1 MPGPLDGFRV
11 IDLTTMISG
20 PLCAMLLGDQG
31 ADVIKVELPGRGDQT
46 RQAGNRSGGLSASF
60 LNNNRSKRSITL
72 DLKHEEGRDLLFRL
86 AESADVLVQNFRP
99 GVVERLGI
107 GADDLRAKIPA
118 LVYVSISGFGEK
130 GPYAGKPTY
139 DPIIQ
144 AVSGLA
150 SIQGGSDEQRP
161 RLVRTIVPDKVT
173 ALTAAQA
180 IAAALLAR
188 TRTGEGQH
196 VRLSMLDSVL
206 AFLWSSDMGG
216 QTYVGKTVPPQRA
229 ASYIDLIYETKD
241 GHMSVSVMSDAQ
253 WAGLCGAVGHPEWL
267 DDDRFTSMELRDL
280 NIDDR
285 LSLTQ
290 SALIERTTADWLQ
303 RLEAAGVPCAPVLT
317 RTDLIGHPQ
326 ILENDILIESE
337 HPQAGRLRQTRTAA
351 RFEGTPTGGPR
362 GAPELGAHTDE
373 ILGELGLSADDIAT
387 LRKAGVAGG

>member
-60 LNNNRSKRSITL
+60 LNNNRNKRSITL
-72 DLKHEEGRDLLFRL
+72 DLKHEEGRELLFRL
-86 AESADVLVQNFRP
+86 AESADVVLQNFRP

-107 GADDLRAKIPA
+107 GADDLRARFPA

-130 GPYAGKPTY
+130 GPYANKPTY

-267 DDDRFTSMELRDL
+267 DDDRFTTMELRDL

-290 SALIERTTADWLQ
+290 SALVERTTADWLQ

-317 RTDLIGHPQ
+317 RTDLISHPQ
-326 ILENDILIESE
+326 IVENDILIESE

-351 RFEGTPTGGPR
+351 RFEGTPTEGPR

-373 ILGELGLSADDIAT
+373 VLGELGLSADEIAA
-387 LRKAGVAGG
+387 LRNAGVAGG